1 MTLIFYASRWG
12 RKERKMKFRAVL
24 AALLASMIIFAGCTD
39 GNEPNANVENANNDN
54 VTVESTGDNE
64 IQKEEEEPEAEEE
77 EKEVEL
83 ELVLTID
90 VKTTGY
96 ELVGGHNATIVMI
109 PFVGS
114 AHGDYF
120 NGDIVGTGYD
130 TQTIIDDVTHFSAR
144 YMIRGTDANGQACT
158 LFIENNGTDLAKCVP
173 TIYTDSA
180 LLEDWETSD
189 MRSVVTVVEGGV
201 CINVYKATE
210 VEE

>member
-1 MTLIFYASRWG
+1 
-12 RKERKMKFRAVL
+12 MKFRILL
-24 AALLASMIIFAGCTD
+24 AALLAVMVVFAGCAN
-39 GNEPNANVENANNDN
+39 GNEPNADVENTNNN
-54 VTVESTGDNE
+54 GTVVSTEDGAADD
-64 IQKEEEEPEAEEE
+64 EEQQTEAEE

-114 AHGDYF
+114 AHSDYF

-130 TQTIIDDVTHFSAR
+130 TQTIIDGVTHFSAR

-201 CINVYKATE
+201 CIDVYKATE

>member
-1 MTLIFYASRWG
+1 
-12 RKERKMKFRAVL
+12 MKFRAVL
-24 AALLASMIIFAGCTD
+24 AALLASMIIFSGCTD

-64 IQKEEEEPEAEEE
+64 TQKEEEKPEAEEE

-130 TQTIIDDVTHFSAR
+130 TQTIIDDVTHFFREVYDKR
-144 YMIRGTDANGQACT
+144 YRRQWSGMHSLYREQRH
-158 LFIENNGTDLAKCVP
+158 
-173 TIYTDSA
+173 
-180 LLEDWETSD
+180 
-189 MRSVVTVVEGGV
+189 RSCQVRSHNLHRQ
-201 CINVYKATE
+201 CAS
-210 VEE
+210 